1 MTSLAFVEDR
11 TVTQFS
17 YNVKLGIKEITE
29 TVLPRS
35 DLLLST
41 FIYYD
46 LLMIPPLRRKI
57 VLIFSMVKVFIF
69 IIHSTIMNTIT
80 FVPCLFNS
88 ITVAYLLN

>member
-35 DLLLST
+35 DLLAST

-57 VLIFSMVKVFIF
+57 VLILTLMVKVFIF
-69 IIHSTIMNTIT
+69 TIT
-80 FVPCLFNS
+80 CLNFCLFL
-88 ITVAYLLN
+88 AYLFQLLL